1 MKIKSL
7 LIALCAVWCSIASYG
22 QEFEG
27 FPRKGMPKDEL
38 TQVHTRA
45 AGGYVMKG
53 YVMKEFPTTGE
64 IKAAVI
70 LAEFSDVRF
79 SIPHDSLKTLLSK
92 RYNADDYTEKVS
104 FKEHSVVYERDLS
117 LNVSIPGSARDYF
130 RDQSFGQFIPSFD
143 IIGPVT
149 LDNPRAYYGGNNSS
163 GNDKNT
169 LGMIKDACT
178 KAVEKVDFKDYD
190 CNNDGKVDIVYVV
203 YAGCDEAQ
211 TVADEALIKVPDA
224 IWAKA
229 SSTSF
234 TVEAIGVEV
243 ARYAC
248 SGELVIDLP
257 EVAGIGTFVHEF
269 SHVLGLPD
277 FYNTSLKGDEVDF
290 TMDYWSVMDYGMY
303 NAEGFVPCGYT
314 AFERYSLGWIPMY
327 TLENPET
334 MEIGTTNEEE
344 MGYRIFTSDADTTS
358 FYLLETIRRE
368 GWNRYAP
375 NNGLLISEVTYD
387 STAWRYNRVNVGT
400 HRHCVVPANNDY
412 NYLTPANKHLF
423 GTVNH
428 EFTLSSTPAS
438 ITQFGVSMDKPLTEI
453 NYHAETGKT
462 SFLFCGGN
470 ITDGVDGCVDYSDI
484 IIQHS
489 ELIYD
494 LQGRIV
500 ENPSKGIYIRDGK
513 KVVIK

>member
-1 MKIKSL
+1 MKIKAL
-7 LIALCAVWCSIASYG
+7 LTALCAVWCSMASYG

-45 AGGYVMKG
+45 TGG

-92 RYNADDYTEKVS
+92 RYNADDYTEEVS
-104 FKEHSVVYERDLS
+104 FKEHSVAYNRDMS
-117 LNVSIPGSARDYF
+117 LNVIIPGSARDYF
-130 RDQSFGQFIPSFD
+130 RDQSFEQFIPSFD

-163 GNDKNT
+163 GADKNT

-178 KAVEKVDFKDYD
+178 KAVEKGVDFKDYD
-190 CNNDGKVDIVYVV
+190 CDNDGKVDIVYVV

-211 TVADEALIKVPDA
+211 TDNALNKVPDA

-229 SSTSF
+229 SSNSF

-257 EVAGIGTFVHEF
+257 VVAGIGTFVHEF

-277 FYNTSLKGDEVDF
+277 FYNTKESDF
-290 TMDYWSVMDYGMY
+290 TMDAWSVMDYGMY

-314 AFERYSLGWIPMY
+314 AFERYALGWIPMY
-327 TLENPET
+327 TLEKPET

-358 FYLLETIRRE
+358 FYLLETLRRQ

-387 STAWRYNRVNVGT
+387 KNAWTRNEVNAGT
-400 HRHCVVPANNDY
+400 KHRHCIVPANNDY
-412 NYLTPANKHLF
+412 SYRTANKHLF

-438 ITQFGVSMDKPLTEI
+438 TTQFGVSMDKPLTEI
-453 NYHAETGKT
+453 NYNAETGKT

-484 IIQHS
+484 TIQHS